1 MKRIVSGIQPTN
13 RLTLGNYL
21 GAIKQFVDLQDQYQ
35 MYIFIA
41 DLHALS
47 MPFDPKALYQNK
59 LSLVA
64 SYQALGLNLE
74 KNLIFYQSDISTHT
88 ALS

>member
-21 GAIKQFVDLQDQYQ
+21 GAIKQFVELQDQYQ
-35 MYIFIA
+35 MYIFVA

-47 MPFDPKALYQNK
+47 VSFDPKTLYQNK
-59 LSLVA
+59 LNLVT
-64 SYQALGLNLE
+64 SYQALGLDLNR
-74 KNLIFYQSDISTHT
+74 NVIFYQSDVPAHP
-88 ALS
+88 ALG

>member
-1 MKRIVSGIQPTN
+1 MKKIISGIQPTN

-21 GAIKQFVDLQDQYQ
+21 GAIKQFVQLQEQYQ

-47 MPFDPKALYQNK
+47 VNFEPKTLYQNK
-59 LSLVA
+59 LNLVA
-64 SYQALGLNLE
+64 SYQALGLDLT
-74 KNLIFYQSDISTHT
+74 KNVVFNQSDVQAHT
-88 ALS
+88 ALY

>member
-1 MKRIVSGIQPTN
+1 MKTIISGIQPTN

-21 GAIKQFVDLQDQYQ
+21 GAIKQFVSLQKEYK

-41 DLHALS
+41 DLHAISVPYDKDTL
-47 MPFDPKALYQNK
+47 FQNK
-59 LSLVA
+59 INLVA
-64 SYQALGLNLE
+64 SYQALGLDLS
-74 KNLIFYQSDISTHT
+74 KNIVFNQSDVPAHS